1 MKQTY
6 HIWAMESRNNGARL
20 LIRWKGCYLPSW
32 RRPEVID
39 HQPVV
44 IVAVSEA
51 ATDAQHGAGAGN
63 FATG

>member
-1 MKQTY
+1 
-6 HIWAMESRNNGARL
+6 MESRNNGARL